1 MSVLVGS
8 REKPRPEPSPPHRE
22 KQRTAPTAEKE
33 ELRRSKP
40 RRHHLD
46 RFADRIVENGDGDGK
61 PDDLL
66 TTRALAVW
74 LGVSEEWLEIGRR
87 AKEGYGPRFIKLARN
102 IVRYRR
108 SDVLDWLEK
117 RRRMSVAGYS
127 KPAKRTTRSLGVHQV
142 APPRP
147 RDPPAMK
154 S

>member
-1 MSVLVGS
+1 MLVS
-8 REKPRPEPSPPHRE
+8 NRE
-22 KQRTAPTAEKE
+22 KQSA
-33 ELRRSKP
+33 KP

-46 RFADRIVENGDGDGK
+46 RFADRIAENGDGDGK

-87 AKEGYGPRFIKLARN
+87 ARDGYGPRFIKLARN

-117 RRRMSVAGYS
+117 RSRMSVSGYA
-127 KPAKRTTRSLGVHQV
+127 KPAKRRRRRGEV
-142 APPRP
+142 
-147 RDPPAMK
+147 
-154 S
+154 